1 MDAIYMKALILAGGR
16 GKRIDSLTATIN
28 KCMIPIGGRPVIDY
42 SLECIKNTD
51 VDEIIIVVG
60 YRPGDIINYLGC
72 SYGNKKI
79 KYVFQ
84 MEQQG
89 LVHAIECAREAIA
102 GDDFILLLGDEVL
115 INSRHRAMIDEYR
128 KGNAFAICGVL
139 QVDNRDLIKRTYAV
153 IQDNDQNI
161 FRLIEKP
168 RNPLNNIQGTGDCI
182 FKNEIYEY
190 IDYTPIHHERKEK
203 ELPDFIQCAVDDG
216 MIVKSFIICDKYA
229 NINTDND
236 IVIAERYLGKCY

>member
-1 MDAIYMKALILAGGR
+1 MKALILAGGR
-16 GKRIDSLTATIN
+16 GKRIDSLSATAN
-28 KCMIPIGGRPVIDY
+28 KCMIHVGGRPVIDY
-42 SLECIKNTD
+42 SLDCIKNTD
-51 VDEIIIVVG
+51 IDEIVIVVG

-72 SYGNKKI
+72 SYNNKKI

-84 MEQQG
+84 MEQRG

-102 GDDFILLLGDEVL
+102 GDDFILLLGDEIL
-115 INSRHRAMIDEYR
+115 INPRHQAMIYEYE

-139 QVDNRDLIKRTYAV
+139 LVDNRELIKRTYAV
-153 IQDNDQNI
+153 IQDKDRNI

-216 MIVKSFIICDKYA
+216 MAVKSFIICDEYA
-229 NINTDND
+229 NINTKDD
-236 IVIAERYLGKCY
+236 IEIAEKYLGRCKS